1 MSRIGLYA
9 GSFDPPT
16 LGHEDVIRRAA
27 LLLDQLVVAI
37 AVNPN
42 KQPLL
47 PVEQRLDLFRR
58 IVALPNV
65 TFEAF
70 EGLLADRA
78 RVLGATVLVR
88 GLRNAND
95 LDHEAPMAVMN
106 RHLMPGLETI
116 FLTPSPEVSFV
127 SGTLVREVARFG
139 GDVTPMV
146 HPVVAEALAARM
158 RR

>member
-16 LGHEDVIRRAA
+16 RGHEDVIRRAA
-27 LLLDQLVVAI
+27 ALLDRLVVAI
-37 AVNPN
+37 AINPN
-42 KQPLL
+42 KQPVL
-47 PVEQRLDLFRR
+47 PVEERLDLFRR
-58 IVALPNV
+58 ILALPNV
-65 TFEAF
+65 TFETF

-78 RVLGATVLVR
+78 RTLGATVLVR
-88 GLRNAND
+88 GIRNAAD
-95 LDHEAPMAVMN
+95 LDQETPMAVMN
-106 RHLMPGLETI
+106 RRLLPGLETI

-146 HPVVAEALAARM
+146 HPAVAEALVARM
-158 RR
+158 AR

>member
-16 LGHEDVIRRAA
+16 RGHEDLIRRAA
-27 LLLDQLVVAI
+27 PLVDRLVVAI

-42 KQPLL
+42 KQPVL
-47 PVEQRLDLFRR
+47 PLDERLSLFRR
-58 IVALPNV
+58 IIELPNV

-78 RVLGATVLVR
+78 RALGATVLIR
-88 GLRNAND
+88 GVRNAAD
-95 LDHEAPMAVMN
+95 LGHEAPMAVMN
-106 RHLMPGLETI
+106 RRLLPGLETI

-146 HPVVAEALAARM
+146 HPAVAEALAARM
-158 RR
+158 AR